1 MSKQQKQLDKLFD
14 LAEKVFDIIVQ
25 KCAVEG
31 QVNFDELDIVV
42 DRIKLLKDR
51 LITFET
57 AQSFTI
63 AEIEKALKKLKR
75 MSVSQESEYIG

>member
-1 MSKQQKQLDKLFD
+1 MSKQKQLDKLFD
-14 LAEKVFDIIVQ
+14 IADKVFDIIVQ

-31 QVNFDELDIVV
+31 QVNFDELDIIV

-63 AEIEKALKKLKR
+63 SEIDKALKKLKKI
-75 MSVSQESEYIG
+75 SVSTEYID